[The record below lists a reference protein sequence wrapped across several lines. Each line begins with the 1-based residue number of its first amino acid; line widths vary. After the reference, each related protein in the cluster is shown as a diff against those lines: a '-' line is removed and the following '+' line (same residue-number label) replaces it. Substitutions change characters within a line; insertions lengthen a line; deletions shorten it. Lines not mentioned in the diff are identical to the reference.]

1 MKRFSDFLLLFLLIA
16 TSGFQYFYNNVEW
29 VLLALPVSWLVASGL
44 RARLF
49 NRKALFAISVALAW
63 ESFQLVYFGSLNI
76 ASIASTA
83 ARLLL
88 AWAVFASLGTRL
100 ALRYIQF
107 ITVFCTISL
116 FFYALMHVEPVL
128 RVLLSIAENVST
140 PLFGVMSDDYKHNTN
155 IFIFNFHGYE
165 FDPMR
170 NSGPFWEPGA
180 FAIFI
185 SISLTFMLMSGRSLT
200 SFSGLVQIIALFT
213 TFSTSGYLMLFL
225 VVMVWA
231 ARALDNLSRSITIAL
246 RCTLIP
252 LLLVAMYQVVA
263 NVDFLVPKIQEDIL
277 LADETTSSRFGS
289 ALADIVLIADN
300 PVIGYG
306 RNMQAQYGTE
316 IFDKE
321 VMHRNNGLTRVIAT
335 WGLLGYLYLMMVFFG
350 LRKLATALNPKKP
363 LSPILPFLVLLISG
377 FSQTIFQYPFFMGL
391 VFLLVAIRP
400 TPSRTALTVR
410 PR

>member
-1 MKRFSDFLLLFLLIA
+1 MKRFYDFFLLFLLIA

-29 VLLALPVSWLVASGL
+29 VLLAVPIAWMIAKALH
-44 RARLF
+44 ARLLD
-49 NRKALFAISVALAW
+49 RRALLLISVALAW
-63 ESFQLVYFGSLNI
+63 ESFQLIYFGRL
-76 ASIASTA
+76 SIPSIISTA

-88 AWAVFASLGTRL
+88 AWAVFASLGSRL
-100 ALRYIQF
+100 VLRYIQF
-107 ITVFCTISL
+107 ITAFSTISL
-116 FFYALMHVEPVL
+116 VFYALMHIEPIL
-128 RVLLSIAENVST
+128 RLMLGIAETVST
-140 PLFGVMSDDYKHNTN
+140 PVFGMMSEDYKHNTN

-165 FDPMR
+165 FEPMR

-185 SISLTFMLMSGRSLT
+185 SISLTFMIMSGRRLF
-200 SFSGLVQIIALFT
+200 SFSGLVHILALFT

-225 VVMVWA
+225 VILAWT
-231 ARALDNLSRSITIAL
+231 ARALDKLSRSITIAL

-252 LLLVAMYQVVA
+252 LLLVAIYQLVV

-289 ALADIVLIADN
+289 ALADIELIARN

-321 VMHRNNGLTRVIAT
+321 VMHRNNGLTRLVAT
-335 WGLLGYLYLMMVFFG
+335 WGILAYLYVLIVLIG
-350 LRKLATALNPKKP
+350 LRKLAATVNPKRP
-363 LSPILPFLVLLISG
+363 LSPVLPFLVLLISG

-391 VFLLVAIRP
+391 VFLFAAIRP
-400 TPSRTALTVR
+400 TTSHRSPMLR

>member
-1 MKRFSDFLLLFLLIA
+1 MKRFSEFLLLFLLIA

-44 RARLF
+44 HARLF
-49 NRKALFAISVALAW
+49 DRRAFLAISIALAW

-76 ASIASTA
+76 PSIISTA
-83 ARLLL
+83 AKLLL

-100 ALRYIQF
+100 VLRYIQF
-107 ITVFCTISL
+107 ITAFSTISL
-116 FFYALMHVEPVL
+116 LFYALMHVEPIL
-128 RVLLSIAENVST
+128 RVMLAIAENVST

-185 SISLTFMLMSGRSLT
+185 SISLTFMLMSGRRLL
-200 SFSGLVQIIALFT
+200 SFSGLVQMIALFT

-225 VVMVWA
+225 VIMVWA
-231 ARALDNLSRSITIAL
+231 ARALDNMSRSITIVL

-252 LLLVAMYQVVA
+252 LLLVAIYQLVV

-289 ALADIVLIADN
+289 ALADIVLIAEN

-321 VMHRNNGLTRVIAT
+321 VMHRNNGLTRLIAT
-335 WGLLGYLYLMMVFFG
+335 WGIIGYLYLLFVFIG
-350 LRKLATALNPKKP
+350 LTKLASALNPKKP
-363 LSPILPFLVLLISG
+363 LSPVLPFLVLLISG

-391 VFLLVAIRP
+391 VILFAAIRP
-400 TPSRTALTVR
+400 MTPRSPIVR